1 MVIRN
6 NEHYADPT
14 AGKVIEDLEKQDPDP
29 KKAEDTE
36 RMDRSLSIT
45 NWHWMRDEFGQRVRK
60 CNNERR
66 CYASRKPEADAAFRR
81 AMRK

>member
-14 AGKVIEDLEKQDPDP
+14 AGEAIEGMEKQEPDP

-36 RMDRSLSIT
+36 RMDRSLSIAKSAFKLAGFEVVGRIVLR
-45 NWHWMRDEFGQRVRK
+45 NVRTG
-60 CNNERR
+60 RIYR
-66 CYASRKPEADAAFRR
+66 
-81 AMRK
+81 